1 MVDNLFVNWFLLRV
15 TPTPTIQERHL
26 KVSTHLPIPGQSHVM
41 TISCPPLPFP
51 FSLLRS
57 WKKIKI
63 SRWQLPLASA
73 LPIAAFARGPQGQIP
88 IGSLLRLDFIWSF
101 CSFMCSVE
109 CADVEEEK
117 DEVFSPKFLKIFLIF
132 TVYVELQCIFCQDE
146 FAQFVKASKH
156 PPNELR
162 ELWYSR
168 FKGFSLFRFITLS
181 HVPSSLHEP
190 LQRNKE
196 TWMTQSSKQC
206 ASLLSAW
213 GQPRK
218 SPASNVSRSRFQD
231 IEDTIIGLQEVFSL
245 QSLIETVLL
254 LQQVLFSS
262 TEASTRISS
271 GIEINTLCD
280 VHSHK
285 QTDHL

>member
-63 SRWQLPLASA
+63 SLWQLPLASA

-117 DEVFSPKFLKIFLIF
+117 DEVFSPKFLKFFLIF
-132 TVYVELQCIFCQDE
+132 TMYVHRTTMHFLSGRVCSICE
-146 FAQFVKASKH
+146 S
-156 PPNELR
+156 
-162 ELWYSR
+162 
-168 FKGFSLFRFITLS
+168 FKT
-181 HVPSSLHEP
+181 
-190 LQRNKE
+190 
-196 TWMTQSSKQC
+196 SSKWIKGALIFTFQRIQFI
-206 ASLLSAW
+206 SFHYSV
-213 GQPRK
+213 PRPK
-218 SPASNVSRSRFQD
+218 FSPR
-231 IEDTIIGLQEVFSL
+231 TP
-245 QSLIETVLL
+245 T
-254 LQQVLFSS
+254 
-262 TEASTRISS
+262 T
-271 GIEINTLCD
+271 
-280 VHSHK
+280 
-285 QTDHL
+285 